1 MQRRTHKAVAAA
13 AVVFLVVNA
22 LLNSWPEDT
31 SYDYDASEHSRRLDG
46 SLRAITPR
54 ERVLNELFKMG
65 IRPGDPDHRRLLK
78 ARLARLEKRNEQALA
93 HREMIRK
100 LRNTKNIWFRRDT
113 AQQAELEQKVIVA
126 CSICVVL
133 FIGGHDLI
141 FRN

>member
-22 LLNSWPEDT
+22 FLLWPEDT
-31 SYDYDASEHSRRLDG
+31 SYEYDASEHSRRLDSNG
-46 SLRAITPR
+46 LRAITPR
-54 ERVLNELFKMG
+54 ARVLNELFKMG
-65 IRPGDPDHRRLLK
+65 ILPGDPDHRRLLK

-113 AQQAELEQKVIVA
+113 AQQAELEQKVSVP
-126 CSICVVL
+126 VL
-133 FIGGHDLI
+133 ALFYLPGEHYLNFLD
-141 FRN
+141 